1 MIILAAAH
9 FAWAA
14 AQVKPVDG
22 RISKM
27 KLTATELAHY
37 MAPGVNLGNTMEACD
52 WNDVFTNQAGLIP
65 YVWDINVQ
73 PLPHMTIF
81 DRKKQVVSDSY
92 IFKGV
97 MQGAAEGMEDYQKIY
112 PKP

>member
-1 MIILAAAH
+1 
-9 FAWAA
+9 
-14 AQVKPVDG
+14 
-22 RISKM
+22 M
-27 KLTATELAHY
+27 KALTTRQQE
-37 MAPGVNLGNTMEACD
+37 
-52 WNDVFTNQAGLIP
+52 VFDLIR
-65 YVWDINVQ
+65 D
-73 PLPHMTIF
+73 HTIF